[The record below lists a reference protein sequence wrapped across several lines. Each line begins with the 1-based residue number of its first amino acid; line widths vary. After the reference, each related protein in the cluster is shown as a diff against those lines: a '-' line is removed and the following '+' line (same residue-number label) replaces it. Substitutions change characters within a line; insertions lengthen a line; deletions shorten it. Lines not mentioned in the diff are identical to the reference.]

1 MDDGLSRSSIERS
14 DPHQW
19 QTLEQYRIVHDQH
32 LRWHPFIDPGKPD
45 TLVFDTKEQND
56 LLRVSLT
63 GNIYCNSEVTL
74 LVEKWFE
81 TRTIGGLLQVRGRIY
96 RYIGY
101 IPGDA
106 WVLKYHN
113 LHEDQDEYIHRVR
126 DPATGRVQSETL
138 ARSQFPVMS
147 EVLDELEVLAAR
159 FSS

>member
-1 MDDGLSRSSIERS
+1 M
-14 DPHQW
+14 
-19 QTLEQYRIVHDQH
+19 
-32 LRWHPFIDPGKPD
+32 
-45 TLVFDTKEQND
+45 
-56 LLRVSLT
+56 
-63 GNIYCNSEVTL
+63 
-74 LVEKWFE
+74 
-81 TRTIGGLLQVRGRIY
+81 LQVRGRIY